1 MSASNTH
8 QTGSPR
14 WLWAVVIIAGVFAV
28 YANSIS
34 APFLFD
40 DGPAIA
46 HNPTIRSLW
55 PLWGPMNP
63 PATGAGVTGR
73 PVVNLTLAVNYAVG
87 GLDVNG
93 YRATNIA
100 LHALTALILLGLL
113 RRTLRCV
120 PSLADRAEM
129 GAGLAALLWAV
140 HPLLTESVVCVV
152 QRNEVLGGLFYLLT
166 LYAFTRTTDGGARA
180 VTWQI
185 IAVAACLLGV
195 ASKEIVATAPL
206 MVLLYDRTFVAGSF
220 AAAWRPRKGFYL
232 ALASTWLVL
241 AWLMAGNHQ
250 RGSTVGFGLGMN
262 SWEYLLTQCRALMVY
277 LQLAL
282 WPHPLIVDY
291 GSEVGRFGDVWW
303 RGLVIVAS
311 LIVTVW
317 ALWRR
322 PIWGFAG
329 AWFFVIL
336 APSSS
341 IVPLTTQ
348 TIAEHRMYLPL
359 IAIIAVM
366 LAALHRIAGRRTV
379 VAGSLIAATLAVV
392 TVQRNADYGSAL
404 ALWSQTV
411 AGAPTNARAHLNFG
425 EALFQQE
432 NYAAAAAAF
441 ETALRLKPTY
451 AEAHYNL
458 GLTQVQLGQRE
469 PGIGHF
475 EAAVRLE
482 PDYAVAHN
490 DLGIALAQSGR
501 IDAAQAHFETA
512 LQLRPDFA
520 GAQYNLGNL
529 LLRTERPAKAV
540 PHYETALKLNP
551 GSAEYHSNLAVALM
565 QTGRRTEAVAH
576 YETAVNLTPSSPDLQ
591 LSLALALAANGR
603 LSDAIP
609 HAREALRLRPDF
621 SAARDYLSAMES
633 DLNRMTEPKP

>member
-55 PLWGPMNP
+55 PLWGPLNP

-206 MVLLYDRTFVAGSF
+206 MVLLYDRTFVA
-220 AAAWRPRKGFYL
+220 
-232 ALASTWLVL
+232 
-241 AWLMAGNHQ
+241 
-250 RGSTVGFGLGMN
+250 
-262 SWEYLLTQCRALMVY
+262 
-277 LQLAL
+277 
-282 WPHPLIVDY
+282 
-291 GSEVGRFGDVWW
+291 
-303 RGLVIVAS
+303 
-311 LIVTVW
+311 
-317 ALWRR
+317 
-322 PIWGFAG
+322 
-329 AWFFVIL
+329 
-336 APSSS
+336 
-341 IVPLTTQ
+341 
-348 TIAEHRMYLPL
+348 
-359 IAIIAVM
+359 
-366 LAALHRIAGRRTV
+366 
-379 VAGSLIAATLAVV
+379 
-392 TVQRNADYGSAL
+392 
-404 ALWSQTV
+404 
-411 AGAPTNARAHLNFG
+411 
-425 EALFQQE
+425 
-432 NYAAAAAAF
+432 
-441 ETALRLKPTY
+441 
-451 AEAHYNL
+451 
-458 GLTQVQLGQRE
+458 
-469 PGIGHF
+469 
-475 EAAVRLE
+475 
-482 PDYAVAHN
+482 
-490 DLGIALAQSGR
+490 
-501 IDAAQAHFETA
+501 
-512 LQLRPDFA
+512 
-520 GAQYNLGNL
+520 
-529 LLRTERPAKAV
+529 
-540 PHYETALKLNP
+540 
-551 GSAEYHSNLAVALM
+551 
-565 QTGRRTEAVAH
+565 
-576 YETAVNLTPSSPDLQ
+576 
-591 LSLALALAANGR
+591 
-603 LSDAIP
+603 
-609 HAREALRLRPDF
+609 
-621 SAARDYLSAMES
+621 
-633 DLNRMTEPKP
+633 